1 VSRLVAG
8 RFRFPPLE
16 EVSFGEPA
24 AETVAALAA
33 RRGARRVF
41 VLASGTLAR
50 TTGEIDRL
58 REALGG
64 RYAGLFDAMPAHSPR
79 GAVIEAAA
87 AARAAGADLLVSF
100 GGGSVTDGCKV
111 VQICL
116 THDIRDAAELDD
128 YRIDTSTDGKVR
140 IPEFGAPTVRQIAVP
155 TTLSG
160 GEFNPL
166 AGCTDER
173 RKVKE
178 GYRHPALVPFAIVL
192 DPAVTRATPEW
203 LWLSTG
209 VRALDHAVETI
220 CSVRANPYCDGTAIH
235 AIRLLR
241 QALPRVKADP
251 GDLAARLDCQIAMWH
266 SMTSV
271 VGGVP
276 MGASHAIGHI
286 LGGTCDVPHGYTS
299 CVMLPAVMA
308 WNASANAER
317 QALVAE
323 AFGEPGRPAAD
334 VLHRFIAGLGLPRRL
349 SEVGVRPEL
358 FALIAENSLHDR
370 WLHANPRKVQGVED
384 VVAILRQAA

>member
-1 VSRLVAG
+1 MSRLTAG

-24 AETVAALAA
+24 AATVAGLAA
-33 RRGARRVF
+33 RRGAARVF
-41 VLASGTLAR
+41 VLASGTLAK
-50 TTGEIDRL
+50 GSDEIAKL
-58 REALGG
+58 RQALGE
-64 RYAGLFDAMPAHSPR
+64 RYAGLFDAMPPHSPR
-79 GAVIEAAA
+79 GAVIAAA
-87 AARAAGADLLVSF
+87 EAARAAGADLLVSF

-116 THDIRDAAELDD
+116 THGVRDVAELDD
-128 YRIDTSTDGKVR
+128 YRIATAADGKVR
-140 IPEFGAPTVRQIAVP
+140 IPEFGAPSVRQIAVP

-178 GYRHPALVPFAIVL
+178 GYRHPAMVPLAIVL
-192 DPAVTRATPEW
+192 DPAVTLHTPEW

-209 VRALDHAVETI
+209 VRALDHAVETL
-220 CSVRANPYCDGTAIH
+220 CSVKANAYCDGTALH

-241 QALPRVKADP
+241 GALPRVKADP

-299 CVMLPAVMA
+299 CIMLPAVMA
-308 WNASANAER
+308 WNVAVNADR
-317 QALVAE
+317 QALVSE
-323 AFGEPGRPAAD
+323 AMGEPGRPAAE
-334 VLHRFIAGLGLPRRL
+334 VLDRFIASLGLPRSL
-349 SEVGVRPEL
+349 AAVGVGAERFE
-358 FALIAENSLHDR
+358 LIAQNSLHDR
-370 WLHANPRKVQGVED
+370 WLHSNPRKVRGAED
-384 VVAILRQAA
+384 VVAILRTAA